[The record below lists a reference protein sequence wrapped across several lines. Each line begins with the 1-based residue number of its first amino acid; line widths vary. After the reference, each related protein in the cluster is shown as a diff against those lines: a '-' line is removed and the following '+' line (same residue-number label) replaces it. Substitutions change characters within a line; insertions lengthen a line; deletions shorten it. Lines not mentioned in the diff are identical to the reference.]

1 MRSAPARPNPLLAP
15 GDQKSGD
22 PESSRPASAIELRPP
37 RRLRRHL
44 LIAASLI
51 LLLVAALVLPPLINI
66 SRYQRRISAS
76 LAASLGHPV
85 EVSGITLQLLPRPG
99 VQIANFVVD
108 SAPGYS
114 AEPILQCSSVTAAF
128 RILSLWR
135 GRLEIARI
143 SLDEPS
149 LNLERA
155 PDGEWNFASLLLQAS
170 RAQQAPTGLAIAHGQ
185 NRFPYIEASNARINF
200 KYGDEKL
207 PLSFL
212 NADVS
217 IWLENPN
224 QWQLRFAA
232 QPIRTDINLSLA
244 DTGQVHVSGSVDRAS
259 TTNELPLDLKADW
272 RGAPL
277 GQVTRMLIAH
287 DLGWRGDSSIA
298 AHITGVPNALAIQL
312 SAAATD
318 FHRETFEPA
327 HPLNLHVT
335 CTATYR
341 HALAALDAI
350 HCLSPIGSGSLHL
363 SGAVQQI
370 QAADPQPD
378 LQLVATRIPAD
389 EVLDLLR
396 HTRGHLNPNTTL
408 TGLIDGELTYARQPV
423 PASPHIPAPH
433 MTAPHTT
440 GRSPTI
446 AAGLQTTAAG
456 AMLASDLRVRSDGA
470 DQPLPD
476 LRFAVQTPTAPM
488 QPVTLVLEPAHI
500 DLGAPEPLVATAR
513 LTRHGYQLHYTGA
526 ALLAQLLP
534 LAHAFNVVPAAF
546 QGLQGNG
553 NADYNLALQ
562 GDWLLPLTEPLA
574 EPSSNSNSDQ
584 PSPLSTIS
592 GSLALHN
599 ADFQPS
605 YLAEPVHIVTA
616 TATISPA
623 ELRWNG
629 VTAILGT
636 THFTGNLRIPLP
648 CLAACQ
654 RRFDLT
660 AATVNFGALAASLR
674 GEDEGM
680 VQELI
685 NRVRSRSPDWPL
697 LDGNIHIARLALGPL
712 EIANASADLTLRDG
726 DLEVRSLDGRTLG
739 GALHAT
745 GAVDLASTPSYDA
758 AVQLRHASA
767 PELAQLLEEH
777 WGPGTIDLSSDLAMS
792 GVTASDLS
800 SSAKGT
806 LHWSW
811 NGGALPDLTTTPLR
825 RFDRWTGSGKVAKGA
840 ITIRSSEV
848 TSNATTASVTGTI
861 GSDRALDL
869 KVATPPRQSAQTET
883 AATSTPIATMTG
895 TLAAPV
901 VETQ

>member
-1 MRSAPARPNPLLAP
+1 MRSAPARPNPVLAP

-22 PESSRPASAIELRPP
+22 PESSRPAPDVELRP
-37 RRLRRHL
+37 RGRLRRHL

-66 SRYQRRISAS
+66 SRYQHRISAS
-76 LAASLGHPV
+76 LAASLGHSV
-85 EVSGITLQLLPRPG
+85 EISGITLQLLPRPG

-143 SLDEPS
+143 SLEEPS

-155 PDGEWNFASLLLQAS
+155 PDGQWNFASLLLQAS

-200 KYGDEKL
+200 KYGNEKL
-207 PLSFL
+207 PFSFL

-244 DTGQVHVSGSVDRAS
+244 DSGQVHVSGSVDRAS
-259 TTNELPLDLKADW
+259 TANELPLDLKAEW

-277 GQVTRMLIAH
+277 GQVTRMLVAH

-298 AHITGVPNALAIQL
+298 AHITGVPNALAIQV
-312 SAAATD
+312 SAAAAD
-318 FHRETFEPA
+318 FHRESFEPA

-335 CTATYR
+335 CTATYH
-341 HALAALDAI
+341 HALAALDGI

-389 EVLDLLR
+389 QVLDLLR
-396 HTRGHLNPNTTL
+396 HTRGHLNPDTTFS
-408 TGLIDGELTYARQPV
+408 GRIDGELTYARQPA
-423 PASPHIPAPH
+423 PASPHMSALH
-433 MTAPHTT
+433 TA

-446 AAGLQTTAAG
+446 AAGPHTTAAG
-456 AMLASDLRVRSDGA
+456 ALLASDLRVHSDGA
-470 DQPLPD
+470 DQALPD
-476 LRFAVQTPTAPM
+476 LRFAAQTATAPG
-488 QPVTLVLEPAHI
+488 QPVALVLESAHI

-513 LTRHGYQLHYTGA
+513 FTRQGYQLHYTGA

-534 LAHAFNVVPAAF
+534 LAHALNVVPSAF

-553 NADYNLALQ
+553 TADYNLTLH
-562 GDWLLPLTEPLA
+562 GDWLLPLTESSA

-584 PSPLSTIS
+584 PSPLSTIT

-674 GEDEGM
+674 GEDQSM

-697 LDGNIHIARLALGPL
+697 LDGNIHIARLALGQL
-712 EIANASADLTLRDG
+712 EIASAAADLTLRDG
-726 DLEVRSLDGRTLG
+726 NLEVRSLDGRTLG
-739 GALHAT
+739 GAFHAT

-758 AVQLRHASA
+758 AVQLRRVSA
-767 PELAQLLEEH
+767 PELAQLLKEH
-777 WGPGTIDLSSDLAMS
+777 WGPGTIDLSSDLAVS

-811 NGGALPDLTTTPLR
+811 TGGALPDLTTTPLH
-825 RFDRWTGSGKVAKGA
+825 RFDRWTGTGKVAKGA
-840 ITIRSSEV
+840 ITISSSEV
-848 TSNATTASVTGTI
+848 TSNTSTAIVTGTI

-869 KVATPPRQSAQTET
+869 KVATPPKQSTQTET